1 MKGLNLPTV
10 KSETVFKADLD
21 LINEKELPWCNLM
34 GVLMDTCSV
43 MRGSKNG
50 FEIKL
55 RESVA
60 PAHSCHHIYNA
71 CKKFTTE
78 QLYQDTYNDFKWSE
92 DIRVILKDI
101 CEWLSVTYR
110 RPEMFIATRCL
121 SVYDVTHSTIYMFD
135 VYAIFYFSFLRKE
148 DKKLCKSMLNAI
160 YSYHILSDEE
170 TNQNELKRIET
181 EQINEGRKRKKR

>member
-10 KSETVFKADLD
+10 KSETVFKAALD

-34 GVLMDTCSV
+34 AVLMDTCSV

-60 PAHSCHHIYNA
+60 PALIDMDGDSCHHIHNA
-71 CKKFTTE
+71 CQKFTTE

-121 SVYDVTHSTIYMFD
+121 SVYDVTLYIYVRRVCYFLFL
-135 VYAIFYFSFLRKE
+135 IF
-148 DKKLCKSMLNAI
+148 KK
-160 YSYHILSDEE
+160 
-170 TNQNELKRIET
+170 
-181 EQINEGRKRKKR
+181 GR